1 RAILNS
7 LRESPMARKQS
18 PTLTEAELPI
28 MEILWQKG
36 SAVVTDV
43 VGALSNSVVAY
54 NTVLTTLRI
63 LERKG
68 YVRHTKEGRAFVYHP
83 VVERGEASR
92 KAVRNLV
99 KRFFQDSPELLI
111 LNVLEDEQLDES
123 ELSRLKR
130 LISGEGGGA
139 QRTGLNWRMWRRP
152 WRYRAHST
160 AS

>member
-1 RAILNS
+1 
-7 LRESPMARKQS
+7 MARKQS
-18 PTLTEAELPI
+18 STLTEAELPI
-28 MEILWQKG
+28 MDILWQKG

-43 VGALSNSVVAY
+43 VASLANSAVAY

-111 LNVLEDEQLDES
+111 LNVLEDEQLAES
-123 ELSRLKR
+123 ELDRLKR
-130 LISGEGGGA
+130 LISGDVLGEGGGK
-139 QRTGLNWRMWRRP
+139 
-152 WRYRAHST
+152 
-160 AS
+160 

>member
-1 RAILNS
+1 
-7 LRESPMARKQS
+7 MARKQS
-18 PTLTEAELPI
+18 ATLTEAELPI
-28 MEILWQKG
+28 MDILWEKG

-43 VGALSNSVVAY
+43 VAGLSNSAIAY

-92 KAVRNLV
+92 KAVRNLM

-111 LNVLEDEQLDES
+111 LNVLEDEQLDEG
-123 ELSRLKR
+123 ELARLKR
-130 LISGEGGGA
+130 MISGEAGESGGA
-139 QRTGLNWRMWRRP
+139 Q
-152 WRYRAHST
+152 
-160 AS
+160 

>member
-1 RAILNS
+1 
-7 LRESPMARKQS
+7 MARKQS
-18 PTLTEAELPI
+18 ATLTEAELPI
-28 MEILWQKG
+28 MEILWDKG
-36 SAVVTDV
+36 SAGVTDV
-43 VGALSNSVVAY
+43 VGGLENSAVAY

-99 KRFFQDSPELLI
+99 KRFFRDSPELLI
-111 LNVLEDEQLDES
+111 LNVLEDESLDET
-123 ELSRLKR
+123 EVARLKR

-139 QRTGLNWRMWRRP
+139 Q
-152 WRYRAHST
+152 
-160 AS
+160 

>member
-1 RAILNS
+1 
-7 LRESPMARKQS
+7 MARKQS

-28 MEILWQKG
+28 MDILWQKG
-36 SAVVTDV
+36 FAVVTDV
-43 VGALSNSVVAY
+43 VAGLANSAVAY

-111 LNVLEDEQLDES
+111 LNVLEDEQLAES
-123 ELSRLKR
+123 ELERLKR
-130 LISGEGGGA
+130 LISGDVMGEGGGK
-139 QRTGLNWRMWRRP
+139 
-152 WRYRAHST
+152 
-160 AS
+160 

>member
-1 RAILNS
+1 
-7 LRESPMARKQS
+7 MARKQS

-28 MEILWQKG
+28 MDILWEKG

-43 VGALSNSVVAY
+43 VAGLDNSGVAY

-111 LNVLEDEQLDES
+111 LNVLEDERLEEG
-123 ELSRLKR
+123 ELARLKR
-130 LISGEGGGA
+130 MISGEISNEGDA
-139 QRTGLNWRMWRRP
+139 R
-152 WRYRAHST
+152 
-160 AS
+160 

>member
-1 RAILNS
+1 
-7 LRESPMARKQS
+7 MARKQS

-43 VGALSNSVVAY
+43 VAGLSSSPVAY

-83 VVERGEASR
+83 VVERSEASR

-99 KRFFQDSPELLI
+99 QRFFQNSPELLI
-111 LNVLEDEQLDES
+111 LNVLGDEQLDES
-123 ELSRLKR
+123 ELAKLKR
-130 LISGEGGGA
+130 LISGEGGA
-139 QRTGLNWRMWRRP
+139 EQ
-152 WRYRAHST
+152 
-160 AS
+160 

>member
-1 RAILNS
+1 
-7 LRESPMARKQS
+7 
-18 PTLTEAELPI
+18 
-28 MEILWQKG
+28 MEVLWQKG

-43 VGALSNSVVAY
+43 VVGLDNTAVAY

-111 LNVLEDEQLDES
+111 LNVLEDERLDED

-130 LISGEGGGA
+130 LIAGEAEAA
-139 QRTGLNWRMWRRP
+139 Q
-152 WRYRAHST
+152 
-160 AS
+160 

>member
-1 RAILNS
+1 
-7 LRESPMARKQS
+7 MARKQS
-18 PTLTEAELPI
+18 ATLTEAELPI
-28 MEILWQKG
+28 MEILWNKG

-43 VGALSNSVVAY
+43 VGGLANTVVAY

-92 KAVRNLV
+92 KAVRNLM

-111 LNVLEDEQLDES
+111 LNVLEDEGLDEQ
-123 ELSRLKR
+123 ELNRLKK
-130 LISGEGGGA
+130 LVSGEGGAGNEL
-139 QRTGLNWRMWRRP
+139 G
-152 WRYRAHST
+152 
-160 AS
+160 

>member
-1 RAILNS
+1 
-7 LRESPMARKQS
+7 MARKQS

-28 MEILWQKG
+28 MDVLWQKG
-36 SAVVTDV
+36 PAGVTDV
-43 VGALSNSVVAY
+43 VAGLANAAIAY

-99 KRFFQDSPELLI
+99 KRFFQNSPELLI
-111 LNVLEDEQLDES
+111 LNVLGDEDLAEGELD
-123 ELSRLKR
+123 RLKR
-130 LISGEGGGA
+130 LIAGEEGGGSEL
-139 QRTGLNWRMWRRP
+139 G
-152 WRYRAHST
+152 
-160 AS
+160 

>member
-1 RAILNS
+1 
-7 LRESPMARKQS
+7 MARKQS

-28 MEILWQKG
+28 MDVLWLKG

-43 VGALSNSVVAY
+43 VGALANSAVAY

-111 LNVLEDEQLDES
+111 LNVLEDEQLDEG
-123 ELSRLKR
+123 ELARLKR
-130 LISGEGGGA
+130 MISGDVSNEGGDA
-139 QRTGLNWRMWRRP
+139 R
-152 WRYRAHST
+152 
-160 AS
+160 

>member
-1 RAILNS
+1 
-7 LRESPMARKQS
+7 MARKQS

-28 MEILWQKG
+28 MDILWQKG

-43 VGALSNSVVAY
+43 VGALSNSEVAY

-111 LNVLEDEQLDES
+111 LNVLEDEQLDEA
-123 ELSRLKR
+123 ELSKLKR

-139 QRTGLNWRMWRRP
+139 Q
-152 WRYRAHST
+152 
-160 AS
+160 

>member
-1 RAILNS
+1 
-7 LRESPMARKQS
+7 MARKQS

-28 MEILWQKG
+28 MDILWEKG
-36 SAVVTDV
+36 FAVVTEV
-43 VGALSNSVVAY
+43 VAGLSNSAIAY

-92 KAVRNLV
+92 KAVRNLM

-111 LNVLEDEQLDES
+111 LNVLEDERLDEI
-123 ELSRLKR
+123 ELARLKR
-130 LISGEGGGA
+130 MISGEAGGT
-139 QRTGLNWRMWRRP
+139 Q
-152 WRYRAHST
+152 
-160 AS
+160 

>member
-1 RAILNS
+1 
-7 LRESPMARKQS
+7 MARKQS

-28 MEILWQKG
+28 MDILWQKG

-43 VGALSNSVVAY
+43 VAGLANSAVAY

-111 LNVLEDEQLDES
+111 LNVLEDEQLAES
-123 ELSRLKR
+123 ELDRLKR
-130 LISGEGGGA
+130 LISGDVMGEGGEK
-139 QRTGLNWRMWRRP
+139 
-152 WRYRAHST
+152 
-160 AS
+160 